1 MFDIFMDNQYL
12 NHKNKMDTHP
22 QFLIGPVGVYGKAI
36 LAPMDGYSDLPF
48 RVLARELGSAM
59 SYSEFINAQDVIYG
73 KRPGYEKRLAFLEE
87 ERPVVYQIY
96 DEDPGRILKAA
107 IKLQERGADI
117 LDVNMGCPAR
127 SVSARGAGAGLLK
140 NPEKIAAIFKALT
153 SELSIPITG
162 KIRLGWDD
170 QSLNYLDIARI
181 VEDNGGK
188 MLAVH
193 GRTRTQGYRGEANWD
208 AIAEIKQHLSIPVI
222 GNGNVR
228 LAGDIQKMMAY
239 TGCDGVMIGRAARLN
254 PWIFSGLERWEVP
267 QELVYQSAKRHL
279 DLCISHYSVDY
290 GLILFRKF
298 IKSYTSIYD
307 IDKETR
313 LKLVTTPGLD
323 EFKTLLDGLFSQKL
337 TCQKG
342 IVVE

>member
-1 MFDIFMDNQYL
+1 MDNQYL
-12 NHKNKMDTHP
+12 NHNNKPDTYP
-22 QFLIGPVGVYGKAI
+22 QFLIGSIGIYGKAM

-59 SYSEFINAQDVIYG
+59 SYSEFISAKDVIYA
-73 KRPGYEKRLAFLEE
+73 KRPGYEKRLEFLEE

-96 DEDPGRILKAA
+96 DEDPARILKAA
-107 IKLQERGADI
+107 LMLQERGADI

-127 SVSARGAGAGLLK
+127 SVSDRGAGSGLLRT
-140 NPEKIAAIFKALT
+140 PEKIAAIFKGLT
-153 SELSIPITG
+153 SALSIPITG
-162 KIRLGWDD
+162 KIRLGWDED
-170 QSLNYLDIARI
+170 SLNYLDIARI

-193 GRTRTQGYRGEANWD
+193 ARTRKQGYRGEADWD
-208 AIAEIKQHLSIPVI
+208 AIAEIKQHVSIPVI

-228 LAGDIQKMMAY
+228 LAGDVQKMMAY
-239 TGCDGVMIGRAARLN
+239 SGCDGVMIGRAARLN
-254 PWIFSGLERWEVP
+254 PWIFSGYERWEVP

-279 DLCISHYSVDY
+279 DLCLSHYALDH

-313 LKLVTTPGLD
+313 LKLVTTPGVD
-323 EFKTLLDGLFSQKL
+323 EFNALLEGLFSQKL
-337 TCQKG
+337 SHQKG
-342 IVVE
+342 IVVGK